1 MKKLV
6 LIALMVTPLFFIS
19 CSDDDDTT
27 EVSTTYTL
35 AAVADSGVSGTAK
48 FTRIDDTTTRVE
60 VQLTG
65 TPADGDHPM
74 HIHVNDAATGGGIA
88 ITLNNV
94 DGNTGASTTTVT
106 KLDDEGDVTGEAIN
120 YEGLIGFDGHI
131 NVHLGPGDQLATIV
145 AQGDI
150 GTNVQ

>member
-35 AAVADSGVSGTAK
+35 DAISDSGVSGTAK
-48 FTRIDDTTTRVE
+48 FVKVDSVTTRVE
-60 VQLTG
+60 LQLQNTVAD
-65 TPADGDHPM
+65 TIHPA
-74 HIHVNDAATGGGIA
+74 HIHINDAVTGGGIA

-94 DGNTGASTTTVT
+94 DGNTGSSITTVT
-106 KLDDEGDVTGEAIN
+106 KLDDEGDTTGEAIN
-120 YEGLIGFDGHI
+120 YEGLLAFDGHI
-131 NVHLGPGDQLATIV
+131 NVHLSPTELQTIV
-145 AQGDI
+145 AQGNI
-150 GTNVQ
+150 GSNVQ